1 MKNIHTL
8 PTNKPSRLHLIED
21 TLTITSEYKN
31 SVCDAEV
38 NIYITSD
45 EEIKDVRPHKGKW
58 QLEKGL
64 ILNKFPDYL
73 TDLSECKL
81 IILTTDQDL
90 INDGVQAI
98 DDEFLEWFVKNPS
111 CTEVEVE
118 DYGNNFYNIRYLI
131 LIPQEEPKQTDEQG
145 RVMTYWGG
153 LAEPKQ
159 KTLEAAAKKYSG
171 LAYDRNDYEEKYYNQ
186 IGCTKYDAF
195 IDAVQWHQE
204 RSYSEEEVLELL
216 RKAHFV
222 EQNIEEWFEQFK
234 KK

>member
-1 MKNIHTL
+1 MSRIHLL
-8 PTNKPSRLHLIED
+8 PTDKDSNLFIGDLSGQLHFNYSIEKGSSRNQHIHL
-21 TLTITSEYKN
+21 TSE
-31 SVCDAEV
+31 E
-38 NIYITSD
+38 
-45 EEIKDVRPHKGKW
+45 EEIKDCWV
-58 QLEKGL
+58 
-64 ILNKFPDYL
+64 LNTHTNQVYFLQGFYGRQPITK
-73 TDLSECKL
+73 K
-81 IILTTDQDL
+81 IILTTDTDL
-90 INDGVQAI
+90 IAEGVQALE
-98 DDEFLEWFVKNPS
+98 DEFLEWFVHNPS

-204 RSYSEEEVLELL
+204 RSYSEEELLELL

-222 EQNIEEWFEQFK
+222 EQNIEEWIEQFK

>member
-1 MKNIHTL
+1 MSRIHLL
-8 PTNKPSRLHLIED
+8 PTDKDSNLFIGDLSGQLHFNYSIEKGSSRNQHIHL
-21 TLTITSEYKN
+21 TSE
-31 SVCDAEV
+31 E
-38 NIYITSD
+38 
-45 EEIKDVRPHKGKW
+45 EEIKDCWV
-58 QLEKGL
+58 
-64 ILNKFPDYL
+64 LNTHTNQVYFLQGFYGRQPITK
-73 TDLSECKL
+73 K
-81 IILTTDQDL
+81 IILTTDTDL
-90 INDGVQAI
+90 IAEGVQALE
-98 DDEFLEWFVKNPS
+98 DEFLEWFVKNPS

>member
-1 MKNIHTL
+1 MSRIHLL
-8 PTNKPSRLHLIED
+8 PTDKDSNLFIGDLSGQLHFNYSIEKGSSRNQHIYL
-21 TLTITSEYKN
+21 TSE
-31 SVCDAEV
+31 E
-38 NIYITSD
+38 
-45 EEIKDVRPHKGKW
+45 EEIKDCWV
-58 QLEKGL
+58 
-64 ILNKFPDYL
+64 LNTHTNQVYFLQGFYGRQPITK
-73 TDLSECKL
+73 K
-81 IILTTDQDL
+81 IILTTDTDL
-90 INDGVQAI
+90 IAEGVQALE
-98 DDEFLEWFVKNPS
+98 DEFLEWFVKNPS